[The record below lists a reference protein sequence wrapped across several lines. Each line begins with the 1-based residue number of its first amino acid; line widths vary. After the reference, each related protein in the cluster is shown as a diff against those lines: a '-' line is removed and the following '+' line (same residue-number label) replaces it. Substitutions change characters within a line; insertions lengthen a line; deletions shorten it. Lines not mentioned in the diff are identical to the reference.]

1 MNVDVD
7 TLQMRAHQIFKQTYN
22 NVFVVEMLK
31 SILTE
36 VMTSDLVLEGH
47 KEFED
52 ELVLEDVEIAI
63 VDHFNE
69 QTVY

>member
-7 TLQMRAHQIFKQTYN
+7 SLQMRVHQIFKQTYN
-22 NVFVVEMLK
+22 NIFVVEMLK

>member
-7 TLQMRAHQIFKQTYN
+7 SLQMRAHQIFKQTYN
-22 NVFVVEMLK
+22 NIFVVEMLK

>member
-1 MNVDVD
+1 
-7 TLQMRAHQIFKQTYN
+7 
-22 NVFVVEMLK
+22 MLK